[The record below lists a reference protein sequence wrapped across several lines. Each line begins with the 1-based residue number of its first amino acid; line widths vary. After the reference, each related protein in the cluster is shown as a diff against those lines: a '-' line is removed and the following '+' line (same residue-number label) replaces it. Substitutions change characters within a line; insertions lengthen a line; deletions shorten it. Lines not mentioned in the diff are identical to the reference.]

1 MHRGTGKKAI
11 LTLRVF
17 AIILRC
23 FTANETM
30 SCDLNSLWNKV
41 SVGTRQI
48 FYGTVGN
55 TGMSQLKLYFLGKL
69 YMIYIRDSLQNST
82 KCEWI
87 KMPAYNRKNN

>member
-1 MHRGTGKKAI
+1 MKTNKKMHTGTGKKAI
-11 LTLRVF
+11 VTLRV
-17 AIILRC
+17 C

-30 SCDLNSLWNKV
+30 SCDSNSSWNKV
-41 SVGTRQI
+41 SVGKK

-69 YMIYIRDSLQNST
+69 YMIYIRDNLQNST

-87 KMPAYNRKNN
+87 KTPAYNRKNN